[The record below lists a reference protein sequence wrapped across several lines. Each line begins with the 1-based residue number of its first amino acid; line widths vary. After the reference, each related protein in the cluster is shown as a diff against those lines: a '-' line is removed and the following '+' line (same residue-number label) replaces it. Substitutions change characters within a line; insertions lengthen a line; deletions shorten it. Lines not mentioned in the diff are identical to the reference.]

1 MSDNSRRYKPKV
13 IIIILPLSPC
23 SLTSSHSY
31 PHPLHPNRTKKR
43 NSGKCLTVYLLK
55 LCSIQFYFRINPI
68 QDRYFWGCSQ
78 MGGAKRPPS
87 VKSVHIKI
95 KLHISYNHENWH
107 NYTLPCL
114 KKIKKYINHLTHP
127 LVSADMGIFS
137 AEIGNFCY
145 IKKYRYRLHFN
156 T

>member
-1 MSDNSRRYKPKV
+1 
-13 IIIILPLSPC
+13 
-23 SLTSSHSY
+23 
-31 PHPLHPNRTKKR
+31 
-43 NSGKCLTVYLLK
+43 
-55 LCSIQFYFRINPI
+55 
-68 QDRYFWGCSQ
+68 

-107 NYTLPCL
+107 NYTLPCV

-156 T
+156 TQFLILLTCFESVKFVMINMAPILMMSAKFATLDLTGKIF